1 MDGVGS
7 GWVGLG
13 RRLGRG
19 RERYG
24 IIWYELKVTDLVRVG
39 GK

>member
-1 MDGVGS
+1 MVSGRVELGWAGV
-7 GWVGLG
+7 WVG
-13 RRLGRG
+13 G

-24 IIWYELKVTDLVRVG
+24 IIWYELKVTGLVRVG